1 MSEPS
6 HSGKTILVV
15 EDDAPTRALITTAL
29 QQAGYNVTGAY
40 GKTEVLA
47 LVRFHPFDLV
57 LTDVIMPEIDGTEV
71 ILAVKK
77 YRRDTPV
84 IAMSGG
90 GSVMTTEF
98 SLNLAKAVGAGI
110 VLNKP
115 FRLEE
120 LLATVDKALGSG
132 GIASASKGREG

>member
-1 MSEPS
+1 
-6 HSGKTILVV
+6 
-15 EDDAPTRALITTAL
+15 
-29 QQAGYNVTGAY
+29 
-40 GKTEVLA
+40 VLA

-90 GSVMTTEF
+90 DSVMTSEF

-110 VLNKP
+110 LLNKP

-120 LLATVDKALGSG
+120 LLATVDKALSG
-132 GIASASKGREG
+132 GVIAPASKGREA

>member
-1 MSEPS
+1 MQEPS
-6 HSGKTILVV
+6 QWGKSILVV
-15 EDDAPTRALITTAL
+15 EDDASTRTLITSAL
-29 QQAGYNVTGAY
+29 QQAGYNVTAAS

-71 ILAVKK
+71 ILALKK
-77 YRRDTPV
+77 YRRAIPV

-90 GSVMTTEF
+90 GSVMTSEF
-98 SLNLAKAVGAGI
+98 SLNLAKAVGAGV

-115 FRLEE
+115 FRMEE
-120 LLATVDKALGSG
+120 LLASVEKALGN
-132 GIASASKGREG
+132 AQD